1 MFKDGMIGNGTFMK
15 EINDILT
22 SPTKFDPRQSSSHE
36 ARAAIE
42 AKFNSK
48 KNEQEEDIEFAD
60 GPKEENECT
69 VQSSSSSD
77 DEQEKKPIET
87 KINMMRNDGTKLKE
101 NIGRLNSNTHNRP

>member
-1 MFKDGMIGNGTFMK
+1 MIGNGTFMK

-22 SPTKFDPRQSSSHE
+22 SPTLIDPRQSSSHE

-42 AKFNSK
+42 AKFNAK
-48 KNEQEEDIEFAD
+48 KIEQEEDIEFAD

-87 KINMMRNDGTKLKE
+87 KINMMRNDGPKSKE
-101 NIGRLNSNTHNRP
+101 NISKLNHSNTHNIP